1 MGMVILTFRA
11 PRTAAKLKKTVLRQ
25 VLGDANYETEKLVGG
40 AGPENEEARKIIRLI
55 KGATIGA
62 ENYPLSKTSLHRDRN
77 AGIDTWDDEGGA
89 PKGPNR
95 PVR

>member
-1 MGMVILTFRA
+1 MVILTFRA

-25 VLGDANYETEKLVGG
+25 VLSDANYETENLVGG
-40 AGPENEEARKIIRLI
+40 VGSENEEARRIIRLI

-62 ENYPLSKTSLHRDRN
+62 ENYPLSKSSLHRDRN

>member
-1 MGMVILTFRA
+1 MVILTFRA

-25 VLGDANYETEKLVGG
+25 VLSEANYETENLIGGVGT
-40 AGPENEEARKIIRLI
+40 ENEEARKIIRLI

-62 ENYPLSKTSLHRDRN
+62 ENYPLSKSSLHRDRN

-89 PKGPNR
+89 PKGPKR

>member
-1 MGMVILTFRA
+1 MVILTFRA

-25 VLGDANYETEKLVGG
+25 VLGDASYETEKLVGG

-62 ENYPLSKTSLHRDRN
+62 EDYPLSKAASHRDRN
-77 AGIDTWDDEGGA
+77 AGIDVWDDEGGA
-89 PKGPNR
+89 PIGPNR

>member
-1 MGMVILTFRA
+1 MVILTFRA
-11 PRTAAKLKKTVLRQ
+11 PRTKAKATRTVLRQ
-25 VLGDANYETEKLVGG
+25 VLSDASYETEKLVGG
-40 AGPENEEARKIIRLI
+40 IGPENEEARKIVRLI

-62 ENYPLSKTSLHRDRN
+62 EDYPLSKATLHKDRN
-77 AGIDTWDDEGGA
+77 AGIDIWDDEGGA

>member
-1 MGMVILTFRA
+1 MVILTFRA

-25 VLGDANYETEKLVGG
+25 VLSDANYETENLIGGVG
-40 AGPENEEARKIIRLI
+40 PDNEEARKIIRLI

-62 ENYPLSKTSLHRDRN
+62 ENYPLSKSSLHRDRN

>member
-1 MGMVILTFRA
+1 MVILTFRA
-11 PRTAAKLKKTVLRQ
+11 PRTKANVTRTVLRQ
-25 VLGDANYETEKLVGG
+25 VLSDANYETEKLVGG
-40 AGPENEEARKIIRLI
+40 VGPENEEARKIVRLI

-62 ENYPLSKTSLHRDRN
+62 EDYPLSKAALHKDRN
-77 AGIDTWDDEGGA
+77 AGIDIWDDEGGA

>member
-1 MGMVILTFRA
+1 MVILTFR
-11 PRTAAKLKKTVLRQ
+11 AAKLKKTVLRQ

-40 AGPENEEARKIIRLI
+40 AGPENEEARKIVRLI

-62 ENYPLSKTSLHRDRN
+62 ENYPLSKTSLRRDRN
-77 AGIDTWDDEGGA
+77 AGIDRWDDEGGA
-89 PKGPNR
+89 PKGPKM